1 VTGRGES
8 RGVRHDLPGHRDL
21 ERLAERASG
30 EICTRDSAVRVH
42 ISETNSENVSPPGEW
57 LPVEEMQ

>member
-21 ERLAERASG
+21 EQLTERLTG

-42 ISETNSENVSPPGEW
+42 ISEIDSRRA
-57 LPVEEMQ
+57 